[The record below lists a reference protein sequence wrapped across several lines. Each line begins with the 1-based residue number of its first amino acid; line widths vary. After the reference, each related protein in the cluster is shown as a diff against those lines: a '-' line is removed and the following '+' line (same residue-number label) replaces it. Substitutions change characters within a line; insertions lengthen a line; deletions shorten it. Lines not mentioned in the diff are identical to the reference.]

1 MTIIDKPFVKKS
13 FNASADTYDHYAGL
27 QAAMGA
33 RLLELADLQPE
44 TTERVL
50 DIGMGTGNLTAQL
63 MAAYPA
69 ARVHGCDIALNMI
82 SHAKGKLAQAA
93 LPFAV
98 ADAEQLPYTSSA
110 FGLVASSFTYQWLEQ
125 WQNALDEVMRVLRP
139 GGLFIFSAFGA
150 NTFCELRQA
159 FTLACNEKNYA
170 LGEALALPITEERMH
185 EVMTNAGLSNI
196 SGITSRVTVVYPSV
210 NELVRAIKGMGA
222 RNASPHRNRSTGVR
236 RVWHRMTELY
246 EQEFSTAEGV
256 PATIEIIMAR
266 GKKNR

>member
-1 MTIIDKPFVKKS
+1 MTTIDKPFVKKS
-13 FNASADTYDHYAGL
+13 FNASAGTYDHYAGL
-27 QAAMGA
+27 QDAMGA
-33 RLLELADLQPE
+33 RLLELADLP
-44 TTERVL
+44 TGKTSRVL

-63 MAAYPA
+63 MAAYPE

-82 SHAKGKLAQAA
+82 SRARGKLAQAPR
-93 LPFAV
+93 LFTV
-98 ADAEQLPYTSSA
+98 ADAELLPYTSSA
-110 FGLVASSFTYQWLEQ
+110 FDLVASSFTYQWLEQ
-125 WQNALDEVMRVLRP
+125 WRDALGEVMRVLRP

-159 FTLACNEKNYA
+159 FTLACNEKSYA

-222 RNASPHRNRSTGVR
+222 RNASTHRNRSIGVR
-236 RVWHRMTELY
+236 RIWRRMTELY
-246 EQEFSTAEGV
+246 EKEFGTPGGV
-256 PATIEIIMAR
+256 QATFEIIMAKGR
-266 GKKNR
+266 KN